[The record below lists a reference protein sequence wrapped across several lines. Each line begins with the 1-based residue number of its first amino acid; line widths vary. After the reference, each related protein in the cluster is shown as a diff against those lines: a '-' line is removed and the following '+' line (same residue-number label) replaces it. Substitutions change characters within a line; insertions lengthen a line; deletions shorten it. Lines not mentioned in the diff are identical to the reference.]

1 MVNERDITEKRVQIA
16 REDEELMTIAL
27 YPTDIRKDKELYK
40 CYNWL
45 ENTKNII
52 YGEGSEDKAI
62 EIAQKMLMK
71 NEDIS
76 YISEIT
82 GLSIN
87 EIEDLKNEEFKE
99 SVKEN

>member
-1 MVNERDITEKRVQIA
+1 MTLALNPEDII
-16 REDEELMTIAL
+16 
-27 YPTDIRKDKELYK
+27 KDKELYK

-62 EIAQKMLMK
+62 EIAKTMLIETSGLGLQK
-71 NEDIS
+71 IS
-76 YISEIT
+76 KIT

-87 EIEDLKNEEFKE
+87 EIEDLK
-99 SVKEN
+99 KENNL